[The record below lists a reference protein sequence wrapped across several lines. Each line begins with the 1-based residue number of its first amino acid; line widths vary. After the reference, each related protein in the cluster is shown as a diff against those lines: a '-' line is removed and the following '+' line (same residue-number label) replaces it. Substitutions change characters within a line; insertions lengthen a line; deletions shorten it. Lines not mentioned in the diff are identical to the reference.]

1 MTGKDD
7 IRQKVEQTMAGMDKM
22 EDLEAGPYFFQKVQ
36 ARLREQERQVLPG
49 FLGWVNTMVLRP
61 AVLTVI
67 ILINLVSAVVL
78 LRGGGGQPE
87 VSTSGEQISYAAAFV
102 ADYSLGSSQDSL
114 DDYFR
119 EKTGE
124 GGE

>member
-1 MTGKDD
+1 MTAKDD
-7 IRQKVEQTMAGMDKM
+7 IRQKVEQTMACMDKM

-36 ARLREQERQVLPG
+36 ARLQEQERQTLPG

-61 AVLTVI
+61 AVLTII
-67 ILINLVSAVVL
+67 ILINLVSAVVMF
-78 LRGGGGQPE
+78 RGGGTQPT
-87 VSTSGEQISYAAAFV
+87 VSTTGEQMSYAAAFV
-102 ADYSLGSSQDSL
+102 ADYSLGSSQDSF

-124 GGE
+124 GGD